1 LDKLTEDNLKSQTTN
16 PNNKKIT
23 ITKIDNLV
31 KSQKTPFSVIPSTNQ
46 LEIQCFQK
54 LMTDLDP
61 GESRGDYF
69 LRVHQNSKFQT
80 TGFRL
85 CK

>member
-31 KSQKTPFSVIPSTNQ
+31 KSQKNTIFRHSQHKPAGNPVFSETY
-46 LEIQCFQK
+46 
-54 LMTDLDP
+54 D
-61 GESRGDYF
+61 
-69 LRVHQNSKFQT
+69 
-80 TGFRL
+80 
-85 CK
+85 